1 MVRLEEWPSLRKKD
15 RTRLI
20 DRLAFIFALLAG
32 DAESRENLK
41 RQKRDKPMPSFDIV
55 SEVDLSEA
63 ENAIQNVTREI
74 STRYDFKGSKSTVE
88 IKDGVITIFA
98 DDDMKLRQMHEILQ
112 GNMQKRGIEPGSL
125 DYQKVEPAAGQSVRQ
140 HVKIKEGIDKELAKK
155 IVKAIKGEKLKVQV
169 AIQGEELRVT
179 GKKRDDLQEVIAFV
193 KAMKLEQPLQY
204 QNFRD

>member
-1 MVRLEEWPSLRKKD
+1 
-15 RTRLI
+15 
-20 DRLAFIFALLAG
+20 
-32 DAESRENLK
+32 
-41 RQKRDKPMPSFDIV
+41 MPSFDIV

-63 ENAIQNVTREI
+63 ENAIANVTREI
-74 STRYDFKGSKSTVE
+74 STRYDFKGSKSSIE
-88 IKDGVITIFA
+88 MKDGVITIFA

-125 DYQKVEPAAGQSVRQ
+125 DYQKEEPAAGQSVRQ
-140 HVKIKEGIDKELAKK
+140 RVLIKEGLDKELAKK

-169 AIQGEELRVT
+169 AIQGNELRVT

-193 KAMKLEQPLQY
+193 KGLKLEQPMQY